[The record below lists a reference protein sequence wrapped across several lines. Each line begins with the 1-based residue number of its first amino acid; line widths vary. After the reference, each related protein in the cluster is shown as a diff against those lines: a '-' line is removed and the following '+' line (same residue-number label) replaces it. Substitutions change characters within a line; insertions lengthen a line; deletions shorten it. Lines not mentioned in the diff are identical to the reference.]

1 MATIGNSD
9 IYSFEPIP
17 YQVTKKIIEQMQKN
31 ICIIKLNNDP
41 SRKMGTG
48 FFCKI
53 QASGKINSMKVLITS
68 NHIINGFLSKAKNKS
83 DKKEEKL
90 EENNNIII
98 STKENPAKA
107 MELNNRNIYV
117 FEKNNLC
124 LIEIKEEDGIKEFF
138 EVDYENNQDR
148 TQYNNK
154 TIYMLHNQEEEIF
167 LSLGLFKNIDNK
179 EKSSFYHT
187 CSTVNGSSGSPI
199 LNLKNNKIIGINMPN
214 NISNNKG
221 IFFDFLKGNSELYHI
236 ESIESRPTDDIS
248 LKQKVSN
255 LGDNDN
261 KLINGIDLSNKKGFK
276 NFGLPESSKLN
287 SIIQMLTS
295 IKEIEEFITFDDI
308 NDIKESKIDKFHH
321 IYVLSSFLRNA
332 LIEVYQKGEPKNPSL
347 KGMNIILKFLNEN
360 ITNASTYEYIYFI
373 LNQLHE
379 ELISYEDN
387 IPKNGSLISFES
399 PFGEKEK
406 SKNKFYNYYQRDY
419 LKSKISD
426 LFNWIQRTDRTCNH
440 CKKTLY
446 SFKAFPLLLI
456 KLDSMFSYMTKN
468 VNQKDNIRLD
478 LQTCFKIYF
487 SYENK
492 DNTANESCPLCKK
505 NSGFTYIYS
514 LDTPPNY
521 FIIVINKNNY
531 INLFYSEELDIT
543 LEKDSK
549 NFIKK
554 YKLIGVV
561 MKDLNSPNNYS
572 YVAKNSV
579 EEKNG
584 KTIEN
589 WISFKDE
596 NIRKIKFEKGQGNFE
611 QDKEV
616 FDALNAKILIYKD
629 LTEN

>member
-17 YQVTKKIIEQMQKN
+17 YQVTKKITEQMQKN
-31 ICIIKLNNDP
+31 ICIIKLNNDT
-41 SRKMGTG
+41 SHQMATG

-53 QASGKINSMKVLITS
+53 EKSGKINSMKVLITS
-68 NHIINGFLSKAKNKS
+68 KHIINGFLSKTKDKS
-83 DKKEEKL
+83 DKNDKKL
-90 EENNNIII
+90 EENNIIII
-98 STKENPAKA
+98 STKEIFAKT
-107 MELNNRNIYV
+107 MDLNNRDIYV

-138 EVDYENNQDR
+138 EIEMNYEENSKKYD
-148 TQYNNK
+148 NK
-154 TIYMLHNQEEEIF
+154 TIYMFQNNPKEELF
-167 LSLGLFKNIDNK
+167 LSFGLFKNIDKK

-187 CSTVNGSSGSPI
+187 CSTVDGSSGSPI
-199 LNLKNNKIIGINMPN
+199 LNLKNNKIIGIHMPN
-214 NISNNKG
+214 EIPNNKG
-221 IFFDFLKGNSELYHI
+221 IFFDFLNGNSTIFHN
-236 ESIESRPTDDIS
+236 ESHPNDDIS
-248 LKQKVSN
+248 LGKKNSFFRE
-255 LGDNDN
+255 NDSG
-261 KLINGIDLSNKKGFK
+261 LINGIDLSNKKGFK

-295 IKEIEEFITFDDI
+295 IKEIEEFINFDDI

-321 IYVLSSFLRNA
+321 IYVLTSFLRNA
-332 LIEVYQKGEPKNPSL
+332 LIEAYQKGDPKNPSL

-360 ITNASTYEYIYFI
+360 INNASTYEYILFI

-387 IPKNGSLISFES
+387 IPKNGSLISFDS
-399 PFGEKEK
+399 PFDEKEK
-406 SKNKFYNYYQRDY
+406 SKYKFYNYYQRDF

-446 SFKAFPLLLI
+446 SFRAFPLLLI
-456 KLDSMFSYMTKN
+456 NLDSMFSYMTKN
-468 VNQKDNIRLD
+468 VNNKDNIRLD

-492 DNTANESCPLCKK
+492 DNTANEMCPLCKK

-521 FIIVINKNNY
+521 FVIVINKTNF

-549 NFIKK
+549 SFIKK
-554 YKLIGVV
+554 YKLIGVL
-561 MKDLNSPNNYS
+561 MKDLNSLNNYS
-572 YVAKNSV
+572 YVAQNSV
-579 EEKNG
+579 EKKDG

-611 QDKEV
+611 QEKEV
-616 FDALNAKILIYKD
+616 FDPLNAKILIYKD
-629 LTEN
+629 VTKN